1 MKLRFANNGTQYHGG
16 FTRPGARTTYFAL
29 DITQVQMWYLNY
41 ADELHIFLQ
50 GRKKGLVLTKNSP
63 ELGGE
68 ANFNN
73 LVLFLGV
80 EFEDAQIV
88 TNRLEHSYSSPD
100 DVENPTPP
108 IA

>member
-1 MKLRFANNGTQYHGG
+1 MKLRFKNNSPNNG
-16 FTRPGARTTYFAL
+16 FTRPRATATYFAL

-50 GRKKGLVLTKNSP
+50 GRKKGLVLTKDSP

-73 LVLFLGV
+73 LVRLLGV

-88 TNRLEHSYSSPD
+88 AANRLEQTYGSPD
-100 DVENPTPP
+100 DVKNSTPP